1 MDPAK
6 RRGASAAARVGRVT
20 AASAAVAAVCAS
32 VVAPGDAGA
41 TTNHGTKL
49 TVVKTAKFG
58 EVLADGDTVYT
69 LKPNSTAC
77 AAKCRKIWPPV
88 VLRTGKIH
96 PVAGSGVSASKLG
109 TKSVK
114 GVGRQVTY
122 KGKLLYWY
130 YRDTAPGQVKG
141 NVTDT
146 WGTWSAVVLKAPSS
160 SGSGSGSTSTSTTTS
175 NAGTGG
181 VSF

>member
-1 MDPAK
+1 VDQPK
-6 RRGASAAARVGRVT
+6 RRGESAAARVGRM
-20 AASAAVAAVCAS
+20 SAAAAAAAAVCAS
-32 VVAPGDAGA
+32 VVVPGDAGA
-41 TTNHGTKL
+41 TSNHGTKF

-69 LKPNSTAC
+69 LKSNSTAC
-77 AAKCRKIWPPV
+77 TAKCRKFWPPV
-88 VLRTGKIH
+88 VLGTGKTH
-96 PVAGSGVSASKLG
+96 PVAGPGVTASMLG
-109 TKSVK
+109 TKAVK

-122 KGKLLYWY
+122 EGKLLYWY

-146 WGTWSAVVLKAPSS
+146 WGKWSAVVLKAPSS
-160 SGSGSGSTSTSTTTS
+160 SASTSTSTTTS

>member
-1 MDPAK
+1 MT
-6 RRGASAAARVGRVT
+6 AAA
-20 AASAAVAAVCAS
+20 AAVATVFAS
-32 VVAPGDAGA
+32 VASFGNAAAAID
-41 TTNHGTKL
+41 HGSRF

-69 LKPNSTAC
+69 LKPDSTAC
-77 AAKCRKIWPPV
+77 AAKCRKYWPPV
-88 VLRTGKIH
+88 VLRKGQSH
-96 PVAGSGVSASKLG
+96 PVAGRGLAAARFG
-109 TKSVK
+109 TKVVK
-114 GVGRQVTY
+114 GAGRQVTY
-122 KGKLLYWY
+122 EGKLLYWY

-146 WGTWSAVVLKAPSS
+146 WGKWSAVVLKAPSS
-160 SGSGSGSTSTSTTTS
+160 GGSTSTSTTTS